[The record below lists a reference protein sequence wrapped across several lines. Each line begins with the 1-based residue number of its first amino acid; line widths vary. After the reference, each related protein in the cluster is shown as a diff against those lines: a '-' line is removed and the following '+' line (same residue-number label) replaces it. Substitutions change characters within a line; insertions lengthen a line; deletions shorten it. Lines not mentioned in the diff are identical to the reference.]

1 MSETDETKSESWGR
15 ETLESMLG
23 VIAYICYS
31 KIRANPNAKNSAI
44 FKGFNNRSAG
54 PLWGLLKECSTD
66 LKDEDE
72 FSKGVIDLTEIHNE
86 LLQQAVTKI
95 NQDKHGK
102 ESKGLNYQQ
111 ILVSIGNVLHKM
123 FGNSLLGYFE
133 DIKLK
138 RFSSGEYSGLFR
150 GIQGPSGPF
159 PNVFYYE
166 GKENPTPGYVYLV
179 CQQKET
185 ALNLS
190 PLIISGLTL
199 LPGHAGPEIHFY
211 DTCNNTNEIFGFK
224 AVQKSDEVKISSDE
238 FSSIFKEI
246 FPMREYDQSNQI
258 LQGIKL
264 QKRNLEP

>member
-1 MSETDETKSESWGR
+1 MSQLTH
-15 ETLESMLG
+15 
-23 VIAYICYS
+23 
-31 KIRANPNAKNSAI
+31 
-44 FKGFNNRSAG
+44 SAG
-54 PLWGLLKECSTD
+54 PLWGLLKGCSTD

-150 GIQGPSGPF
+150 SIQGPSGPF

-166 GKENPTPGYVYLV
+166 GKENPTPDYVYLV

-246 FPMREYDQSNQI
+246 FPMRECDQSNQI

-264 QKRNLEP
+264 QKINLEP